1 MSGLEGLVEPLA
13 WDSEH
18 FGFAVGKVLAP
29 VDAARLEAA
38 AAAADGA
45 GIRCLTA
52 LVGGA
57 ETAAVVA
64 AETAGFRCYDV
75 RVELDREVRPEPR
88 GEGVREA
95 EPAEF
100 ERLSPIAATSFLD
113 SRFYADPHFPR
124 EAVEA
129 LYVAWLRRGF
139 SGGERL
145 VLVTEDGEG
154 FIVCDRDER
163 AGVGTV
169 ELIAVAAPARGRGHG
184 ARLVRQAE
192 AVFAEV
198 GLGTARVVT
207 QGANVAAQR
216 LYQGEGYR
224 TRDTSLWLHR
234 WALS

>member
-1 MSGLEGLVEPLA
+1 MNGLEGLVEPLA

-18 FGFAVGKVLAP
+18 FGLAVGKVLAP
-29 VDAARLEAA
+29 TSAARLEAA

-52 LVGGA
+52 LVG
-57 ETAAVVA
+57 A
-64 AETAGFRCYDV
+64 AETDAVTAAEGAGFRCYDV
-75 RVELDREVRPEPR
+75 RVELDREVRAQPR

-95 EPAEF
+95 EPAEL
-100 ERLSPIAATSFLD
+100 ERLAPIAAASFLD
-113 SRFYADPHFPR
+113 SRFYADRNFPR

-139 SGGERL
+139 GGGERL

-154 FIVCDRDER
+154 FVVCHRDEQ

-184 ARLVRQAE
+184 GRLVRQAE
-192 AVFAEV
+192 AVFAAA

-207 QGANVAAQR
+207 QGANLAAQR